1 MYAYGRTLR
10 REGELRLLALP
21 AGADCEWYCVC
32 NGPTPLATFKLLE
45 RAHSF
50 FDAVCGAAPAAVSC
64 GGRPQGCPSAADAVT
79 DLATYRRRRGL
90 RPLAAPAGDA
100 PVGPSEE
107 RRRRAP
113 GRDAGGP
120 AREPVRG

>member
-1 MYAYGRTLR
+1 MGMYAYGRTLR

-50 FDAVCGAAPAAVSC
+50 FDAVCGAGPAAVAC
-64 GGRPQGCPSAADAVT
+64 GGRPQGCPSAA
-79 DLATYRRRRGL
+79 G
-90 RPLAAPAGDA
+90 
-100 PVGPSEE
+100 
-107 RRRRAP
+107 
-113 GRDAGGP
+113 GRNRCEAKNRTSSVIRCGV
-120 AREPVRG
+120 ELTS